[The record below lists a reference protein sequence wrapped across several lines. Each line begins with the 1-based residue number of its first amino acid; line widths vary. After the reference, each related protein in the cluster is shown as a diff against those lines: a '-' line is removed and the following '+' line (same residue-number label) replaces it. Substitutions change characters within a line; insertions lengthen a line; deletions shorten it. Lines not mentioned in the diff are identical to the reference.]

1 VTMTWRAWVV
11 LACVIAVLLSLPGTA
26 TADRSYTAVFNE
38 NHQGDITGT
47 GNTLLSCFSADT
59 RCAAARAGT
68 GSALNNNDLPMDWVD
83 VDNDPAT
90 FNSSAATLS
99 LPAGARV
106 LKALLIYSGRL
117 QQGASSGGF
126 TARPAPNPDARDHV
140 LFRPPDLNGY
150 LTLTAP
156 TIDEA
161 LDHTTTPPTPREYQ
175 GIVDVTNL
183 VAAAGPGEYTVANV
197 QLGTGLNADQSGGWA
212 LAVAYEDTTQPM
224 RNLTM
229 YSGFRFVLANGP
241 PVDIPLSG
249 FTTPRSGPVT
259 TTIGLVAIEGDLGLT
274 GDSATINAS
283 GSGAATATCP
293 AGPGAPCRLT
303 NATNP
308 AGNFFNSTI
317 SGRIAVARRPNYLNQ
332 LGFDADIFDGTNT
345 LANNQTSTVL
355 RLATTGDGFAPNGV
369 SFATDLYAPS
379 LNVAKRVEPAGDGHL
394 GDVLTYTVGVT
405 NTGLDAATN
414 TVLTD
419 KIPDGTTY
427 VPGSLRVLTGA
438 NASAKTDVTGD
449 DQAELNGQGNSV
461 VFRLGA
467 GADATNGGR
476 LGVGE
481 TTSIQFKVRIDD
493 ELPSGFRVVNNA
505 GVGFV
510 SDTLGQPGH
519 VTSPDVVTPVRIP
532 DVTIEK
538 SHTGDFIAGGRVP
551 FTLVVSNLG
560 DAPTQGNV
568 TVTDDLPDVMTRT
581 SGPTGDGWDCSATAG
596 RHLSCVRDDPL
607 DPGKAY
613 PPIHFTA
620 RVARDAPDGELVN
633 TARVDATPDGDA
645 TNNEDSDAGEV
656 AQPIVDMAIA
666 KTALTPLAFPGDP
679 VRFVIQVSN
688 RGPNT
693 ATRVLVRD
701 FLPPGLTPVSLVP
714 SRGRCEGTVCRLGRM
729 RPGARARI
737 VVTAVAGAGTGG
749 TRLRD
754 VARVSARERESTLQN
769 NVDSASARIIPLA
782 DIAVTKTTATP
793 SLPAGSDVSFVVVV
807 TNKGPS
813 TATNVRLV
821 DLVPSPLQLV
831 SATPL
836 QGSCT
841 GTTCSLGTLRR
852 GASTQIVV
860 IARSDPSVAGQTLTN
875 IAVAFAREPDRRPAN
890 NIAHSPV
897 TFTAP
902 PAPPAPDVT
911 VTKTVDAPQVDVGSE
926 LTYRITATNRGTGP
940 AESVIV
946 TDTPDPGLQIVSVT
960 PSQGTCSS
968 GVPISCQVGPLAPG
982 ATATVV
988 VVARATEP
996 GTLRNGVTAIPAT
1009 TPGGSVHVES
1019 STAQSPPR
1027 VTLRK
1032 RATRS
1037 TVRPGDTVEFVM
1049 TATARGVGTAH
1060 DVEVCDRLP
1069 DGLSAVSLGG
1079 GHRRGGQVCWT
1090 IARLDAGRSRSLHV
1104 RVRVS
1109 AAGGPRRITNV
1120 ATLAFGDQ
1128 PLRTAR
1134 ARIRVL
1140 SASANFTG

>member
-1 VTMTWRAWVV
+1 MTGRGTWVV
-11 LACVIAVLLSLPGTA
+11 VACVIAVLLSLPGTA
-26 TADRSYTAVFNE
+26 VADRAYTAVFNE

-47 GNTLLSCFSADT
+47 GNTLLSCFSTDP

-83 VDNDPAT
+83 IDNDPNT
-90 FNSSAATLS
+90 FNSSSATLS

-106 LKALLIYSGRL
+106 LKALLIYTGRL
-117 QQGASSGGF
+117 QQGASSGDF
-126 TARPAPNPDARDHV
+126 PARPAPNPSARNRV
-140 LFRPPDLNGY
+140 LFRPPNLNDY
-150 LTLTAP
+150 VTLTAP

-161 LDHTTTPPTPREYQ
+161 LDNTTTPPTPREYQ
-175 GIVDVTNL
+175 GIVDVTDL

-197 QLGTGLNADQSGGWA
+197 QLGTGQHADQAGGWA
-212 LAVAYEDTTQPM
+212 LAVAYEDTAQPM

-229 YSGFRFVLANGP
+229 YTGFRFVLANGP

-274 GDSATINAS
+274 GDSATINAT
-283 GSGAATATCP
+283 GSGAALATCP
-293 AGPGAPCRLT
+293 AAPGAPCRLT
-303 NATNP
+303 NAANP

-317 SGRIAVARRPNYLNQ
+317 SGRLAVARHPNYLNQ
-332 LGFDADIFDGTNT
+332 LGFDADIFDGTNN
-345 LANNQTSTVL
+345 LANDQTSTVL
-355 RLATTGDGFAPNGV
+355 RLATTSDGFAPNGI

-379 LNVAKRVEPAGDGHL
+379 LHVAKSVEPAGDGHL
-394 GDVLTYTVGVT
+394 GEELTYTVAVT
-405 NTGLDAATN
+405 NTGLDAAIN

-419 KIPDGTTY
+419 DIPDGTTY
-427 VPGSLRVLTGA
+427 VPGSLSVLSGA
-438 NASAKTDVTGD
+438 NASAKTDGAGD
-449 DQAELNGQGNSV
+449 DQAELNGDGNSV

-467 GADATNGGR
+467 GANATNGGR
-476 LGVGE
+476 LGVGD
-481 TTSIQFKVRIDD
+481 TTSIQFRVRIDHD
-493 ELPSGFRVVNNA
+493 LPSGFRVINNA

-510 SDTLGQPGH
+510 SDTLGTPGH

-532 DVTIEK
+532 DVTITK
-538 SHTGDFIAGGRVP
+538 SHTGDFVAGSRVP
-551 FTLVVSNLG
+551 FTLVVSNVG

-581 SGPTGDGWDCSATAG
+581 SGPTGDGWDCSATTG

-607 DPGKAY
+607 DPGEAY

-620 RVARDAPDGELVN
+620 QVARDAPEGELVN
-633 TARVDATPDGDA
+633 TARVHANPDGDL
-645 TNNEDSDAGEV
+645 TNNEDTDKGDV
-656 AQPIVDMAIA
+656 TQPIVDMVIRKA
-666 KTALTPLAFPGDP
+666 ALTPVAFPGDP
-679 VRFVIQVSN
+679 VRFLLQISN

-693 ATRVLVRD
+693 ATRVRVRD
-701 FLPPGLTPVSLVP
+701 ILPRGLTPVSLVP
-714 SRGRCEGTVCRLGRM
+714 SRGTCEGTVCRLGRM
-729 RPGARARI
+729 RPGARASI
-737 VVTAVAGAGTGG
+737 VVTAVAGRGTGG
-749 TRLRD
+749 RRLLD
-754 VARVSARERESTLQN
+754 VARVSAREREATLRN
-769 NVDSASARIIPLA
+769 NVARAAVRIIPLA
-782 DIAVTKTTATP
+782 DIAVTKSTATP
-793 SLPAGSDVSFVVVV
+793 SVPAGSDVSFVVVV

-821 DLVPSPLQLV
+821 DVLPAPLQLV

-836 QGSCT
+836 QGTCT
-841 GTTCSLGTLRR
+841 GATCSLGTLRR

-875 IAVAFAREPDRRPAN
+875 VAVAFAREFDRRLAN
-890 NIAHSPV
+890 NIARSPV

-902 PAPPAPDVT
+902 PPPPAPDVT
-911 VTKTVDAPQVDVGSE
+911 VTKTADASQLNVGSE
-926 LTYRITATNRGTGP
+926 LTYRVTATNRGTGP

-960 PSQGTCSS
+960 PSQGTCSP

-982 ATATVV
+982 AAATVV
-988 VVARATEP
+988 VVARATEA
-996 GTLRNGVTAIPAT
+996 GALSNGATAIPTT
-1009 TPGGSVHVES
+1009 TPGESIDVES
-1019 STAQSPPR
+1019 STAQSAPR

-1037 TVRPGDTVEFVM
+1037 TVRPGGTVGFVM
-1049 TATARGVGTAH
+1049 TATARGQGTARG
-1060 DVEVCDRLP
+1060 VEVCDRLP
-1069 DGLSAVSLGG
+1069 AGLSAVFLGG
-1079 GHRRGGQVCWT
+1079 GHRRGGAVCWT
-1090 IARLDAGRSRSLHV
+1090 IARLDAGRSRSLHL

-1140 SASANFTG
+1140 AAPAQFTG